1 MSLPDKERKTRH
13 FIEECVTYINLG
25 MAQVL
30 TEAIYDLADLWD
42 VDKDELIEQCINY
55 KKTNGEDRW
64 KLK

>member
-1 MSLPDKERKTRH
+1 
-13 FIEECVTYINLG
+13 